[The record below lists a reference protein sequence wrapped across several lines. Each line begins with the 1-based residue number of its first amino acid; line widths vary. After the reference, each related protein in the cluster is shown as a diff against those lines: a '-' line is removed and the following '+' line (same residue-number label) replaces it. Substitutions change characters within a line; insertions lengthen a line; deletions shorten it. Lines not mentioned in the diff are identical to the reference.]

1 MASLGS
7 SAATGGLS
15 KSQKKKLKKKRAA
28 DQANLE
34 VSVGITEN
42 KLLSFLFNLIILNRN
57 DKNLLLLQVAYYAT

>member
-42 KLLSFLFNLIILNRN
+42 KLLSFLFNIIISNRN
-57 DKNLLLLQVAYYAT
+57 DKKLITTSSSI